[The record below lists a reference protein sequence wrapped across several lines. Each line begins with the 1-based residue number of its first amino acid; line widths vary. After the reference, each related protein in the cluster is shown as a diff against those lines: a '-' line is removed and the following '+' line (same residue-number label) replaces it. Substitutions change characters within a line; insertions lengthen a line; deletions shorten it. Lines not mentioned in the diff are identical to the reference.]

1 MWLYTEVN
9 FEKTRITES
18 QYEIKIG
25 GDLMNMQYLWL
36 TVGIVGILGAI
47 VPAAQ
52 MGTEIFFD
60 FQLFMLVVGI
70 GAFYVIGSGGT
81 SLKMIDNF
89 GKGSFAA
96 GSLGFFIALASV
108 PGSQGQALIDTT
120 QYAVFSIG
128 LGTIIHLVCQVIVNR
143 SARTN
148 KLDLNTKVS

>member
-1 MWLYTEVN
+1 MWLYIKVN
-9 FEKTRITES
+9 FRKNRISES
-18 QYEIKIG
+18 QHEIKIG
-25 GDLMNMQYLWL
+25 GELMNMQYLWL
-36 TVGIVGILGAI
+36 AVGIVGILGAI

-52 MGTEIFFD
+52 MGTEIYFD

-70 GAFYVIGSGGT
+70 GAFFVIGSGGT

-120 QYAVFSIG
+120 QYAVFSIC

-143 SARTN
+143 FSSN
-148 KLDLNTKVS
+148 Q

>member
-1 MWLYTEVN
+1 MWLYIKVN
-9 FEKTRITES
+9 FRKDCISES
-18 QYEIKIG
+18 QYESKIG
-25 GDLMNMQYLWL
+25 GDVMNMQYLWL
-36 TVGIVGILGAI
+36 AVGIVGILGAI

-52 MGTEIFFD
+52 MGTEIYFD

-128 LGTIIHLVCQVIVNR
+128 LGIIIHLVCQVIMNR
-143 SARTN
+143 FSA
-148 KLDLNTKVS
+148 SQ

>member
-1 MWLYTEVN
+1 MWLYIKVN
-9 FEKTRITES
+9 FRKDCISES

-36 TVGIVGILGAI
+36 AVGIVGILGAI

-52 MGTEIFFD
+52 MGTEIYFD

-143 SARTN
+143 FSA
-148 KLDLNTKVS
+148 SQ

>member
-1 MWLYTEVN
+1 MKV
-9 FEKTRITES
+9 
-18 QYEIKIG
+18 
-25 GDLMNMQYLWL
+25 QYLWL
-36 TVGIVGILGAI
+36 AVGIIGILGAI

-52 MGTEIFFD
+52 MGTEIYFD

-70 GAFYVIGSGGT
+70 GIFYVIGSGGKG
-81 SLKMIDNF
+81 LKMIDNF

-128 LGTIIHLVCQVIVNR
+128 LGTVIHLVCQVIVNR
-143 SARTN
+143 FSR
-148 KLDLNTKVS
+148 VP

>member
-1 MWLYTEVN
+1 MWLYIKVN
-9 FEKTRITES
+9 FRKDCISES

-25 GDLMNMQYLWL
+25 GHLMNIQYLWL
-36 TVGIVGILGAI
+36 AVGIVGILGAI

-52 MGTEIFFD
+52 MGTEIYFD

-143 SARTN
+143 FSP
-148 KLDLNTKVS
+148 SQ

>member
-1 MWLYTEVN
+1 MWLYTEVD
-9 FEKTRITES
+9 FRKDHISQS

-36 TVGIVGILGAI
+36 AVGIVGILGAI

-52 MGTEIFFD
+52 MGTEIYFD

-143 SARTN
+143 FSA
-148 KLDLNTKVS
+148 SQ

>member
-1 MWLYTEVN
+1 MWLYIKVN
-9 FEKTRITES
+9 FRKDCISES

-36 TVGIVGILGAI
+36 AVGIVGIFGAI

-52 MGTEIFFD
+52 MGTEIYFD

-143 SARTN
+143 FSA
-148 KLDLNTKVS
+148 SQ

>member
-1 MWLYTEVN
+1 MWLYIKVN
-9 FEKTRITES
+9 FRKDCISES
-18 QYEIKIG
+18 QYESKIG
-25 GDLMNMQYLWL
+25 GDVMNMQYLWL
-36 TVGIVGILGAI
+36 AVGIVGILGAI

-52 MGTEIFFD
+52 MGTEIYFD

-120 QYAVFSIG
+120 QYAVFAIG

-143 SARTN
+143 FS
-148 KLDLNTKVS
+148 SSQ

>member
-1 MWLYTEVN
+1 M
-9 FEKTRITES
+9 KT
-18 QYEIKIG
+18 
-25 GDLMNMQYLWL
+25 QYLWL
-36 TVGIVGILGAI
+36 AVGILGILGAI

-52 MGTEIFFD
+52 MGTEIYFD

-70 GAFYVIGSGGT
+70 GIFYVIGSGGKG
-81 SLKMIDNF
+81 LKLIENF

-128 LGTIIHLVCQVIVNR
+128 LGTVIHLVCQVIVNR
-143 SARTN
+143 FS
-148 KLDLNTKVS
+148 KVP

>member
-1 MWLYTEVN
+1 M
-9 FEKTRITES
+9 KA
-18 QYEIKIG
+18 
-25 GDLMNMQYLWL
+25 QYLWL
-36 TVGIVGILGAI
+36 AVGIVGILGAI

-52 MGTEIFFD
+52 MGTEIYFD

-70 GAFYVIGSGGT
+70 GIFYVIGSGGKG
-81 SLKMIDNF
+81 LKMIDNF

-128 LGTIIHLVCQVIVNR
+128 LGIVIHLVCKVIVNR
-143 SARTN
+143 FSR
-148 KLDLNTKVS
+148 VP

>member
-9 FEKTRITES
+9 FGNNRVSES
-18 QYEIKIG
+18 QYKMKIG
-25 GDLMNMQYLWL
+25 GDLMNIQYLWL
-36 TVGIVGILGAI
+36 AVGIIGILGAI

-52 MGTEIFFD
+52 MGTEIYFD

-143 SARTN
+143 FSAN
-148 KLDLNTKVS
+148 Q

>member
-1 MWLYTEVN
+1 MWLYIKVN
-9 FEKTRITES
+9 FRKDCISES
-18 QYEIKIG
+18 QYDIKIG

-36 TVGIVGILGAI
+36 AVGIVGILGAI

-52 MGTEIFFD
+52 MGTEIYFD

-143 SARTN
+143 LSA
-148 KLDLNTKVS
+148 SQ

>member
-1 MWLYTEVN
+1 MWLYIKVN
-9 FEKTRITES
+9 FRKDCISES

-36 TVGIVGILGAI
+36 AVGIVGILGAI

-52 MGTEIFFD
+52 MGTEIYFD

-70 GAFYVIGSGGT
+70 GAFFVIGSGGT

-143 SARTN
+143 FSA
-148 KLDLNTKVS
+148 SQ